1 METQTTILARQTDI
15 SVATQRSFINFEP
28 FDVISVDTRA
38 CLQSSFE
45 PKDGSNDVDH
55 SGEARVSLFIACGDA
70 SKAFHLTEEIF
81 DEMTPLVFVPVMR
94 RMPAGALAK
103 RDDGLNMSP
112 CQAFAQPMGVERLIA
127 DKGQT
132 VDASHKSIETRNVV
146 AMARQQHEA
155 DQIAKR
161 IDDRRNFGR
170 RAAAGFANGLFLSPP
185 FAPVPC

>member
-1 METQTTILARQTDI
+1 MPLKMCQSSA
-15 SVATQRSFINFEP
+15 
-28 FDVISVDTRA
+28 RA

-70 SKAFHLTEEIF
+70 SKGFHLTEEIF

-94 RMPAGALAK
+94 RMPASALAK

-112 CQAFAQPMGVERLIA
+112 CQAFAQPMGVERLIADKGQTRLIA